1 MATGKTISKTFV
13 WIIIGLA
20 MLGLGGFGASNMS
33 GTIRTIG
40 TVGDKHIDVGE
51 YARQLG
57 QEIRAV
63 EAQSGESLP
72 FARVQEIGLDQ
83 AVLARIVSA
92 RALDHEAT
100 QLGLSIGDA
109 ALRDQIVDIPAFQGV
124 DGSFDREGYTFAL
137 ERSGTSEADF
147 ETRLREETART
158 LLQGAMVGGVVM
170 PDTYVSTLLNYIG
183 ETRNF
188 TWARLASADLDT
200 PLPTASDEVLL
211 GYFNENIDQF
221 MLSETK
227 RITYA
232 HLSPDAL
239 IQSIEVPEEDL
250 RAEFEARAN
259 EYNRPERRLVERLVY
274 LDEESANQAA
284 AALEVSGTTFEALVE
299 ERGLALADVDL
310 GDIDRLSLDGAGE
323 AVFAANVGDVVGPL
337 ASDLGPALF
346 RINGVLPAQITTFE
360 DAKPQLQEILAAD
373 RARRLVSIQ
382 AQDYDDLLAGGAT
395 LEELADETDLVLGTI
410 DWSDGN
416 GEGLGAYVGFAE
428 AARALTAEDFPKI
441 ENLEDGGVFAI
452 RLEEELPVR
461 PSEFADSREQVV
473 ASWENNQLETRLN
486 AQAATLVPQLQSGT
500 DFVGL
505 GLAPTEEINETRT
518 GFVTGTPPSFMQ
530 GVFKMA
536 VGDVIVVDSFG
547 TVLLVRLDAINSAD
561 TNENVEAL
569 RDQLQTQVSQ
579 ALARD
584 IYNIYSR
591 DAVMRAGQKID
602 PRSLAAVHVNFP

>member
-1 MATGKTISKTFV
+1 MSTGKTISKTFV
-13 WIIIGLA
+13 WVIIGLA
-20 MLGLGGFGASNMS
+20 MLGLGGFGASNLS

-63 EAQSGESLP
+63 EAQTGERLP
-72 FARVQEIGLDQ
+72 FARVKEIGLDQ
-83 AVLARIVSA
+83 AVLARLVSA

-100 QLGLSIGDA
+100 QMGLSIGDA
-109 ALRDQIVDIPAFQGV
+109 ALRDQIVDIPAFQGI

-158 LLQGAMVGGVVM
+158 LLLGAMVGGVVM

-188 TWARLASADLDT
+188 KWARLASADLNEE
-200 PLPTASDEVLL
+200 LPTASDATLRS
-211 GYFNENIDQF
+211 YFDENIDEF
-221 MLSETK
+221 MLVETK
-227 RITYA
+227 RITYV

-239 IQSIEVPEEDL
+239 IQGIEVPQEEL
-250 RAEFEARAN
+250 EAEFKARAD

-274 LDEESANQAA
+274 LDEESTNQAA

-299 ERGLALADVDL
+299 KRGLALADIDL
-310 GDIDRLSLDGAGE
+310 GDVDRLSLDGAGE

-346 RINGVLPAQITTFE
+346 RINGVLPALITTFAE
-360 DAKPQLQEILAAD
+360 AKPQLQEILAAD

-382 AQDYDDLLAGGAT
+382 AQEYDDLLAGGAT
-395 LEELADETDLVLGTI
+395 IEELADETDLVLGTL

-416 GEGLGAYVGFAE
+416 SEGLGAYVGFAK
-428 AARALTAEDFPKI
+428 AARAITSEDFPKI

-452 RLEEELPVR
+452 RLDEELPVR
-461 PSEFADSREQVV
+461 PSEFAESREQVV
-473 ASWENNQLETRLN
+473 ASWENNQLETSLN
-486 AQAATLVPQLQSGT
+486 AQAAILVPQLQSGT
-500 DFVGL
+500 DFAGL
-505 GLAPTEEINETRT
+505 DLTPTEEIDQPRT
-518 GFVTGTPPSFMQ
+518 AFITGTPPSFMED
-530 GVFKMA
+530 VFKMA

-547 TVLLVRLDAINSAD
+547 TVLVVRLDAINSAA

-569 RDQLQTQVSQ
+569 RTQLQAQVSQ
-579 ALARD
+579 TLARD
-584 IYNIYSR
+584 LYNIYSN
-591 DAVMRAGQKID
+591 DAVKRAGQKID
-602 PRSLAAVHVNFP
+602 PRSVTAVHVNFP

>member
-1 MATGKTISKTFV
+1 MSTGKTISKTFV
-13 WIIIGLA
+13 WVIIGLA
-20 MLGLGGFGASNMS
+20 MLGLGGFGASNLS

-63 EAQSGESLP
+63 EAQTGERLP
-72 FARVQEIGLDQ
+72 FARVKEIGLDQ
-83 AVLARIVSA
+83 AVLARLVSA

-100 QLGLSIGDA
+100 QMGLSIGDA
-109 ALRDQIVDIPAFQGV
+109 ALRDQIVDIPAFQGI

-158 LLQGAMVGGVVM
+158 LLLGAMVGGVVM

-188 TWARLASADLDT
+188 KWARLASADLNEE
-200 PLPTASDEVLL
+200 LPTASDATLRS
-211 GYFNENIDQF
+211 YFDENIDEF
-221 MLSETK
+221 MLAETK
-227 RITYA
+227 RITYV

-239 IQSIEVPEEDL
+239 IQGIEVPQEEL
-250 RAEFEARAN
+250 EAEFKARAD

-274 LDEESANQAA
+274 LDEESTNQAA

-299 ERGLALADVDL
+299 KRGLALADIDL
-310 GDIDRLSLDGAGE
+310 GDVDRLSLDGAGE

-346 RINGVLPAQITTFE
+346 RINGVLPALITTFAE
-360 DAKPQLQEILAAD
+360 AKPQLQEILAAD

-382 AQDYDDLLAGGAT
+382 AQEYDDLLAGGAT
-395 LEELADETDLVLGTI
+395 IEELADETDLVLGTL

-416 GEGLGAYVGFAE
+416 GEGLGAYVGFAK
-428 AARALTAEDFPKI
+428 AARAITSEDFPKI

-452 RLEEELPVR
+452 RLDEELPVR
-461 PSEFADSREQVV
+461 PSEFAESREQVV
-473 ASWENNQLETRLN
+473 ASWENNQLETSLN
-486 AQAATLVPQLQSGT
+486 AQAAILVPQLQSGT
-500 DFVGL
+500 DFAGL
-505 GLAPTEEINETRT
+505 DLTPTEEIDQPRT
-518 GFVTGTPPSFMQ
+518 AFITGTPPSFMED
-530 GVFKMA
+530 VFKMA

-547 TVLLVRLDAINSAD
+547 TVLVVRLDAINSAA

-569 RDQLQTQVSQ
+569 RTQLQAQVSQ
-579 ALARD
+579 TLARD
-584 IYNIYSR
+584 LYNIYSN
-591 DAVMRAGQKID
+591 DAVKRAGQKID
-602 PRSLAAVHVNFP
+602 PRSVAAVHVNFP